1 MVANIATEA
10 IDASQLLQLSL
21 KNFAASFDKSD
32 KDFEKKIEEK
42 VKGLISSADKD
53 KNGSLSKDEL
63 SAIDTKDNPELAKT
77 VSKLISGFS
86 AFDTNHD
93 NELSAGELKDAF
105 KKLNK
110 EFSMQDIAKMAK
122 EHEEFKNSGK
132 FAALTSN
139 LTSALA
145 DKLVKGYDSIKSLA
159 TSSFGF
165 EC

>member
-1 MVANIATEA
+1 MVASVGTEA
-10 IDASQLLQLSL
+10 IDATQLIQLSL
-21 KNFAASFDKSD
+21 KNFISSFDKSD
-32 KDFEKKIEEK
+32 KDFEKKVEEK

-53 KNGSLSKDEL
+53 KSGSLSKEEL
-63 SAIDTKDNPELAKT
+63 SAIDTKDNPELAKA
-77 VSKLISGFS
+77 VNSLINGF
-86 AFDTNHD
+86 ATYDTNHD

-122 EHEEFKNSGK
+122 EHEDFKNFDK

-139 LTSALA
+139 LSSALA
-145 DKLVKGYDSIKSLA
+145 DKLVKGYDTVKSLA
-159 TSSFGF
+159 TSSLGF